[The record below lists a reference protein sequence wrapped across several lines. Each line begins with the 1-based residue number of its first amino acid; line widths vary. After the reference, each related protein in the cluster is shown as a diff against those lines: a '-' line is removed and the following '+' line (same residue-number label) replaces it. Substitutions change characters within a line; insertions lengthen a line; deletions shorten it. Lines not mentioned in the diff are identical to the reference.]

1 MAGSGS
7 RVGARFVELPGSVHF
22 PWVGPQDDILDEV
35 ERFIVQLGEVEAGLD
50 RALATVLF
58 TDVVGS
64 TEKAGELGDRG
75 WKDLV

>member
-1 MAGSGS
+1 M
-7 RVGARFVELPGSVHF
+7 ELPGSVHF

-35 ERFIVQLGEVEAGLD
+35 ERFVVELGEMEAGLD

-64 TEKAGELGDRG
+64 TEKAAALG
-75 WKDLV
+75 